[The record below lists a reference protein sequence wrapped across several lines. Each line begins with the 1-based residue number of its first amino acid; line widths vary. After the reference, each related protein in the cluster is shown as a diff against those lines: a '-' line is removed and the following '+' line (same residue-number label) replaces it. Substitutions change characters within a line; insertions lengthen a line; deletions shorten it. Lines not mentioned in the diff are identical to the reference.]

1 MVMANKLVHIFVMKL
16 CYTPCWQRDHMCL
29 LSLDVQ
35 TTHTQVINISQN
47 FQASIQ
53 HCIKASLHGLSFL
66 SLQKKTLTV
75 LNKLQS
81 KTTIVFFPIIQ
92 SFLEVP
98 SLSTLVSNQLNN
110 MVWLHCPN
118 SLRQNLQMQILC
130 KFKIPVFLAIC
141 SDLGLFIHPRMIMAG
156 DEVRPPRPMDQGCPV
171 RGHVG

>member
-1 MVMANKLVHIFVMKL
+1 MANKLVHIFVMKL

-110 MVWLHCPN
+110 MV
-118 SLRQNLQMQILC
+118 
-130 KFKIPVFLAIC
+130 
-141 SDLGLFIHPRMIMAG
+141 
-156 DEVRPPRPMDQGCPV
+156 
-171 RGHVG
+171 